1 MTSPKPPRPRAQSD
15 SPFDSMSEWFEL
27 YNKQLTWGVV
37 GVAVVAAGIWFYSRS
52 QALKEEKAER
62 ALLTAQQS
70 IPGNMPLAESDLRKL
85 IQRYDGTSAAFQA
98 QLALA
103 HAFYDENRY
112 QDGVESLK
120 KAMPSLSK
128 SKDFESSGH
137 LLLAAGYEQMR
148 KYLDAASEYA
158 LAAKAARFDPDRQR
172 YESAEARAYL
182 SAGRTEMAKQIWTRL
197 AADSKGTVAGEA
209 RVRLGE
215 LEAKA
220 EPKS

>member
-15 SPFDSMSEWFEL
+15 SPFDTMSEWFEL
-27 YNKQLTWGVV
+27 YNKQITWGVV
-37 GVAVVAAGIWFYSRS
+37 GVALVGGGIWFYSRS

-62 ALLTAQQS
+62 ALMTAIQS

-85 IQRYDGTSAAFQA
+85 VQRYDGTPAAFQA

-103 HAFYDENRY
+103 RALYDENKY
-112 QDGVESLK
+112 QEGIEALK

-128 SKDFESSGH
+128 SKDFESAGH
-137 LLLAAGYEQMR
+137 LLLAAGYEQVR

-158 LAAKAARFDPDRQR
+158 LAAKSARFDQDRQR
-172 YESAEARAYL
+172 HESAEARAYL
-182 SAGRTEMAKQIWTRL
+182 EAGRTDTAKEIWTRL

-220 EPKS
+220 EPKT

>member
-15 SPFDSMSEWFEL
+15 SPFDTMSEWFEL
-27 YNKQLTWGVV
+27 YNKQITWGVV
-37 GVAVVAAGIWFYSRS
+37 GVAAVAAGIWFYSRS
-52 QALKEEKAER
+52 QTLKAEKAER
-62 ALLTAQQS
+62 AFMTAVQS

-85 IQRYDGTSAAFQA
+85 IQRYDGTPAANQA

-103 HAFYDENRY
+103 RAFYQENRY
-112 QDGVESLK
+112 QDGINSLSK
-120 KAMPSLSK
+120 GMPSLSK
-128 SKDFESSGH
+128 SKDFEAAGH
-137 LLLAAGYEQMR
+137 LLLAAGYEQMK
-148 KYLDAASEYA
+148 KYLDAASEYG
-158 LAAKAARFDPDRQR
+158 LAAKVARFDADRQR
-172 YESAEARAYL
+172 HESAQARAYL
-182 SAGRTEMAKQIWTRL
+182 EAGRTEAAKEIWTRL